1 MFMLENDRFKFEDKE
16 RDFPFYKGNPL
27 LSKKAWIVL
36 LILLIFGSLFGGGST
51 IHGSIIILIIMILPL
66 LYYLNWD
73 YQALFQKPKAK
84 DILLAIGL
92 FVGYLVYAVAM
103 SVLLE
108 RFGLTGGQLIE
119 QSTVTFLSIIPL
131 IFSLMTEEI
140 IKLIPFLLLL
150 RIFYK
155 YTDNRKASI
164 IISMIIV
171 MLMFASL
178 HAYDFKMFLFAI
190 FIQGF
195 GSIFE
200 FIGYIKT
207 KNLLVSYITHLCTDA
222 FIFMIAALSL

>member
-1 MFMLENDRFKFEDKE
+1 MLENDRFKFEDKE
-16 RDFPFYKGNPL
+16 RDFPFYKGNPQ
-27 LSKKAWIVL
+27 LSKKAWTVL
-36 LILLIFGSLFGGGST
+36 LLLLIFGSLLGGGSG
-51 IHGSIIILIIMILPL
+51 ILESIIILIIMILPL

-92 FVGYLVYAVAM
+92 FLGYLVYAVAM
-103 SVLLE
+103 SLLLE
-108 RFGLTGGQLIE
+108 QFGLTGGQLVE
-119 QSTVTFLSIIPL
+119 ESTLTFISVIPL

-140 IKLIPFLLLL
+140 IKLIPFLLFL

-155 YTDNRKASI
+155 CTDNRKVSI

-178 HAYDFKMFLFAI
+178 HAYDLKMFLFAI

-207 KNLLVSYITHLCTDA
+207 KNLLISYITHLCTDV
-222 FIFMIAALSL
+222 FIFLITILSL